1 MAEDIINKMFE
12 TAKMRLKKE
21 HDLMIEN
28 IKEDLTN
35 YKRNTLIKIQHV

>member
-1 MAEDIINKMFE
+1 MAQDIINKMFE
-12 TAKMRLKKE
+12 TAKMRLKQE

-35 YKRNTLIKIQHV
+35 YKRNTLIKIQE

>member
-21 HDLMIEN
+21 HDLLIEN

-35 YKRNTLIKIQHV
+35 YKRNTLIKIQRL

>member
-35 YKRNTLIKIQHV
+35 YKRNTLIKIQRL